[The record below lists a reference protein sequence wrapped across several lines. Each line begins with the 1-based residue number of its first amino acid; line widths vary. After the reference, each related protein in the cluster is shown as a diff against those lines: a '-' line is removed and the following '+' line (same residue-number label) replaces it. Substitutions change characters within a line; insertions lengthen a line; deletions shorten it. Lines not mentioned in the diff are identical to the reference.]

1 MQWFESFTSWD
12 VLRLMCGAFFLPHLA
27 AKLFHPAGPKGFFTA
42 AGLPPVLFLRLGI
55 VVEIVLA
62 TGLLLNIYAQ
72 QAALGA
78 AAFMLVAAIAVLK
91 VTKGEWLWNKG
102 GCEYTVFWMLCCLIV
117 AAGP

>member
-1 MQWFESFTSWD
+1 MLWLESLTRWD

-27 AKLFHPAGPKGFFTA
+27 AKIFHPEGPKGFFTA

-55 VVEIVLA
+55 LVEIA
-62 TGLLLNIYAQ
+62 FAAALLLNFYAR

-78 AAFMLVAAIAVLK
+78 AAFMLIACLAVLK

-102 GCEYTVFWMLCCLIV
+102 GCEYTVFWGLCCLIV